1 MNVFYCVIAFKQ
13 AQTVYTNDLF
23 FSYYN
28 FTTFAPASL
37 FYFETGI
44 SFFGMLVGFRLNNFR
59 KFQKDRRRKA
69 DHSTMKR
76 IFLSHLQT
84 LSMIL
89 SLNVP
94 WPKTLKDI
102 LTSATS
108 VASVGSELNG
118 FECLWRRAHYEF
130 YVITLVTAAVLPIVF
145 VGIMAV
151 YWFIFAPFHKIMACG
166 TKLRQVGCSAVC
178 HMKITNKKRLKHFRT
193 QGGTEMYVLKKNKKS
208 KCRGSNFYI

>member
-1 MNVFYCVIAFKQ
+1 
-13 AQTVYTNDLF
+13 
-23 FSYYN
+23 
-28 FTTFAPASL
+28 
-37 FYFETGI
+37 
-44 SFFGMLVGFRLNNFR
+44 MLVGFRLNNFR

-193 QGGTEMYVLKKNKKS
+193 QGGTEMYVLKKKQNQNVEDRIS
-208 KCRGSNFYI
+208 LLCF

>member
-1 MNVFYCVIAFKQ
+1 
-13 AQTVYTNDLF
+13 
-23 FSYYN
+23 
-28 FTTFAPASL
+28 
-37 FYFETGI
+37 
-44 SFFGMLVGFRLNNFR
+44 MLVGFRLNNFR

-193 QGGTEMYVLKKNKKS
+193 QGGTEMYVSKKKKKIKMSRIEFLYLILFGLFLLRFFQNK
-208 KCRGSNFYI
+208 I